1 MGCDIHSYVEKL
13 ERGIWIK
20 VSNIFPR
27 TKWEKSYF
35 KSNVS
40 DHPFNWR
47 SYGIFGFLADVR
59 NYSHS
64 PVISASRGLPMDV
77 SSEIKLEADDWGCDG
92 HSFSFLMLDELLNFD
107 YDQIFWDR
115 RITKQVKP
123 NFWDGAALAEDEET
137 EGEHISLRK
146 FLDGAFFEQL
156 EIMKKLGD
164 PKKIRIVFWFDN

>member
-123 NFWDGAALAEDEET
+123 NFWNGTALAEDEET
-137 EGEHISLRK
+137 EGKHISLRE
-146 FLDGAFFEQL
+146 FLGDAFFEQL
-156 EIMKKLGD
+156 
-164 PKKIRIVFWFDN
+164 